1 MIRLK
6 SFTKDS
12 HTDLLDEEIMS
23 ALFHIF
29 DVASIHVCFFMMGS
43 NNKDTYGFTLVAVG
57 LLTGF
62 FLGAGIVYLYTNRS
76 ENDLLVNKPIE
87 RIANLF
93 THEDEPAADDQ
104 QADNHQAD
112 DQQAGDHRADG
123 HLADSILPAV
133 KPAIQSTASTGTEVS
148 GDTIPIDDIR
158 IIRDQLIGI
167 RGFYLPAP
175 HDDIPEAASSRKLDS
190 LIGGSQFTEGQKQ
203 ILVVEFR
210 ESPLNYLAYMM
221 GKSRLVVYGIDLID
235 MVSIY
240 ELDGQLYLKYNEQY
254 YNLEYASEFR
264 LLVPESNVEQIRKLD
279 LLWP

>member
-6 SFTKDS
+6 SFTTDG
-12 HTDLLDEEIMS
+12 HTDLFDKEIMS

-29 DVASIHVCFFMMGS
+29 DVASILVCFSMMGS
-43 NNKDTYGFTLVAVG
+43 DNKDTYGFTLVAIG

-62 FLGAGIVYLYTNRS
+62 FLGAGIVYWYTNRS
-76 ENDLLVNKPIE
+76 EEDLLANKPIE
-87 RIANLF
+87 RISDLF
-93 THEDEPAADDQ
+93 SDEGKIA
-104 QADNHQAD
+104 ADNHQA
-112 DQQAGDHRADG
+112 GDHQ
-123 HLADSILPAV
+123 ADSILPAD
-133 KPAIQSTASTGTEVS
+133 KPVVHPTASTNTEVLD
-148 GDTIPIDDIR
+148 DTIPIEDIR

-175 HDDIPEAASSRKLDS
+175 NDDIPEAASSRKLDS

-203 ILVVEFR
+203 MLVVEFR
-210 ESPLNYLAYMM
+210 ESPLNYLAYIL
-221 GKSRLVVYGIDLID
+221 GRSRLVVYGIDLID
-235 MVSIY
+235 MVSMY